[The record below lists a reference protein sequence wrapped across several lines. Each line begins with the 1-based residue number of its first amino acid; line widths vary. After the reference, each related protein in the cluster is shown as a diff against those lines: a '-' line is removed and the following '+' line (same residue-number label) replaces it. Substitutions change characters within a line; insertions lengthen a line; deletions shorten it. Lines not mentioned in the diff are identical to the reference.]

1 VFRVEIAKAFHR
13 PRTYVLGLLLAG
25 VAVLPT
31 IVLATTHGNSGG
43 PPFFE
48 QLRTNGLFG
57 GLAGVGLIVPF
68 FLPLGAGLL
77 SGETVAAE
85 ASGGTLRY
93 LLVRPVGRVRMVLSK
108 YSSVMALLGMS
119 VAWVAAVGL
128 IAGGIAF
135 GYGPM
140 PTLSGGEIT
149 SLEALLRIVAAAVYV
164 AIGVAGLSA
173 IGVFFST
180 LTESGVG
187 AAVATVSI
195 AIISQILDGL
205 NLNSLHAIHPYLLTH
220 DWLAFVDLF
229 RSPVALDAIRHGI
242 LLQAC
247 YTATFLLAA
256 LAVFTRKDVTS

>member
-1 VFRVEIAKAFHR
+1 VFRVEIAKAFRR
-13 PRTYVLGLLLAG
+13 PRTYVLGSLLAG
-25 VAVLPT
+25 VAILPT

-77 SGETVAAE
+77 AGETVAAE

-93 LLVRPVGRVRMVLSK
+93 LLVRPVGRARMVLSK

-140 PTLSGGEIT
+140 PTLSGVDIPAT
-149 SLEALLRIVAAAVYV
+149 AAMVRIVVAAIYV

-187 AAVATVSI
+187 AAVATVSL

-205 NLNSLHAIHPYLLTH
+205 TTLHAIHPYLFTH

-229 RSPVALDAIRHGI
+229 RSPVAWDAMRHGI
-242 LLQAC
+242 VLQAC

>member
-1 VFRVEIAKAFHR
+1 VFRVEIAKAFRR
-13 PRTYVLGLLLAG
+13 PRTYVLGSLLAG
-25 VAVLPT
+25 VAILPT

-77 SGETVAAE
+77 AGETVAAE

-140 PTLSGGEIT
+140 PTLSGVDIPAT
-149 SLEALLRIVAAAVYV
+149 AAMVRIIAAAMYV

-187 AAVATVSI
+187 AAVATVSL

-205 NLNSLHAIHPYLLTH
+205 TTLHAIHPYLFTH

-229 RSPVALDAIRHGI
+229 RSPVAWDAMRHGI
-242 LLQAC
+242 VLQAC

>member
-13 PRTYVLGLLLAG
+13 PRTYVLGSLLAG

-48 QLRTNGLFG
+48 QLRANGLFG

-108 YSSVMALLGMS
+108 YMSVMALLGMS

-140 PTLSGGEIT
+140 PTLSGVDISAT
-149 SLEALLRIVAAAVYV
+149 AAMVRIIAAAVYV

-187 AAVATVSI
+187 AAVATVSL

-205 NLNSLHAIHPYLLTH
+205 TSLHAIHPYLFTH

-229 RSPVALDAIRHGI
+229 RSPVAWDAIRHGI

>member
-13 PRTYVLGLLLAG
+13 PRTY
-25 VAVLPT
+25 VLPT

-108 YSSVMALLGMS
+108 YTSVMALLGMS

-149 SLEALLRIVAAAVYV
+149 ALAALVRIIAAAVYV

-187 AAVATVSI
+187 AAVATVSL

-205 NLNSLHAIHPYLLTH
+205 TSLHAIHPYLFTH

-229 RSPVALDAIRHGI
+229 RSPVAWDAIRHGI

-256 LAVFTRKDVTS
+256 LAIFTRKDVTS

>member
-1 VFRVEIAKAFHR
+1 VFRVEIAKAFRR
-13 PRTYVLGLLLAG
+13 PRTYVLGSLLAG
-25 VAVLPT
+25 VAILPT

-48 QLRTNGLFG
+48 QLRSNGLFG

-77 SGETVAAE
+77 SGEAVAAE

-93 LLVRPVGRVRMVLSK
+93 LLVRPVGRARMVLSK

-119 VAWVAAVGL
+119 VAWVAVVGL

-140 PTLSGGEIT
+140 PTLSGVDI
-149 SLEALLRIVAAAVYV
+149 SAPAALVRIVGAAIYV

-187 AAVATVSI
+187 AAVATVSL

-205 NLNSLHAIHPYLLTH
+205 TTLHAIHPYLFTH

-229 RSPVALDAIRHGI
+229 RSPVAWDAIRHGI

>member
-1 VFRVEIAKAFHR
+1 VFRVEISKAFRR
-13 PRTYVLGLLLAG
+13 PRTYVLAALLAG
-25 VAVLPT
+25 VAILPT
-31 IVLATTHGNSGG
+31 VVLATTHGGSGG

-93 LLVRPVGRVRMVLSK
+93 LLVRPVGRVRMVMTK

-135 GYGPM
+135 GYAPM
-140 PTLSGGEIT
+140 PTLSGVDISAGA
-149 SLEALLRIVAAAVYV
+149 ALLRIIAAAVYV

-187 AAVATVSI
+187 AAVATVSL

-205 NLNSLHAIHPYLLTH
+205 SSLHAIQPYLFTH

-229 RSPVALDAIRHGI
+229 RSPVAWDAIEHGI
-242 LLQAC
+242 VLQVC

>member
-1 VFRVEIAKAFHR
+1 MFRVEIAKAFRR
-13 PRTYVLGLLLAG
+13 PRTYVLGSLLAG
-25 VAVLPT
+25 VAILPT

-77 SGETVAAE
+77 AGETVAAE

-93 LLVRPVGRVRMVLSK
+93 LLVRPVGRGRMVLSK

-140 PTLSGGEIT
+140 PTLSGVDIPAT
-149 SLEALLRIVAAAVYV
+149 AAMVRIVVAAIYV

-187 AAVATVSI
+187 AAVATVSL

-205 NLNSLHAIHPYLLTH
+205 TTLHAIHPYLFTH

-229 RSPVALDAIRHGI
+229 RSPVPWDAMRHGI
-242 LLQAC
+242 VLQAC